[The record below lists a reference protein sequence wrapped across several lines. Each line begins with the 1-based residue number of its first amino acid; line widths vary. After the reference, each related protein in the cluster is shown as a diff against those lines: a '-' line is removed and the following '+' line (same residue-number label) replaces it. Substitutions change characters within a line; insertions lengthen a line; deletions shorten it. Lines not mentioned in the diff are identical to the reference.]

1 MARTQEER
9 DRIVMKHLEQ
19 AYKLSRPPNWYGGRR
34 ENEAEAHILEAIII
48 LNRQGTPT
56 TI

>member
-1 MARTQEER
+1 MARTQEEK